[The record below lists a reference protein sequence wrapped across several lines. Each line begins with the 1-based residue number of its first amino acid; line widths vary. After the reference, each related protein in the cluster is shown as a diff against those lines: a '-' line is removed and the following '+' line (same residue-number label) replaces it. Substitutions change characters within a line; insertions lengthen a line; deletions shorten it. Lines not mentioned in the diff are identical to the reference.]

1 MSSWV
6 HVAPL
11 LALVVACTSAPP
23 PGADNR
29 PDRSAG
35 PGDPTSGS
43 PSTDRGP
50 GEEGPVGVVAIDLQ
64 QVFFDTAGKRNP
76 KADVSSR
83 MARSAHL
90 FELAGS
96 HHVPLF
102 LTFEASKTGEV
113 RHVFKAPTA
122 TLDELE
128 VHISTL
134 NPGETPHPPHKHP
147 DEELLFVKEGTVES
161 LVNGEAQ
168 RLGPGGVV
176 FQAANQLHGLRNVGT
191 TPAIYFVVKWN
202 SPGML
207 KAR

>member
-1 MSSWV
+1 MTITLRDLG
-6 HVAPL
+6 VAL
-11 LALVVACTSAPP
+11 LAACATA
-23 PGADNR
+23 AVTLTAR
-29 PDRSAG
+29 AE
-35 PGDPTSGS
+35 TEVMGS
-43 PSTDRGP
+43 RAVTWESM
-50 GEEGPVGVVAIDLQ
+50 
-64 QVFFDTAGKRNP
+64 
-76 KADVSSR
+76 KA
-83 MARSAHL
+83 
-90 FELAGS
+90 
-96 HHVPLF
+96 
-102 LTFEASKTGEV
+102 EASKTGEV